1 MNVLIGSPDDSTLEH
16 LGTACTDWGCVPFFV
31 DDLSV
36 FMATLE
42 DPDREIYLVILDT
55 RLMGDGDRDGVE
67 DTLQRIRTLQQG
79 GYIYI
84 CLLHHLDENASLIEA
99 TEIHWRNL
107 GTDVVLHIDSPQ
119 SLLGSHI
126 RVAQRVIRHQ
136 VEQKRVQESLWNQ
149 ANHDPLT
156 GISNR
161 RSILRAL
168 ERQAVL
174 VQQRNQ
180 PLGLLMMDLDFF
192 KHINDT
198 YGHDGGDVVLK
209 EVATRLKQCIRTSDS
224 VGRFGGEEFL
234 AVIPGCSGEE
244 LIRLA
249 ERIRF
254 SMKHP
259 ISHRDLLIPISMSVG
274 VAVHFQSESNV
285 LDSLKRADQALY
297 VAKEMG
303 RDRVVCDW
311 MLSEYDMKTG

>member
-1 MNVLIGSPDDSTLEH
+1 MNVLIGSPDDSMLEH
-16 LGTACTDWGCVPFFV
+16 LGTSCTDLGCVPFFV
-31 DDLSV
+31 DDVDILLSN
-36 FMATLE
+36 LE
-42 DPDREIYLVILDT
+42 NPDCEMHLVIVDT
-55 RLMGDGDRDGVE
+55 ELVVDGVE
-67 DTLQRIRTLQQG
+67 EILQRIRSIEQG

-84 CLLHHLDENASLIEA
+84 CLLHHLDAESSLIEGS
-99 TEIHWRNL
+99 EIQWRTL
-107 GTDVVLHIDSPQ
+107 GADVVLPINTSN

-126 RVAQRVIRHQ
+126 HVAQRVIHHQ
-136 VEQKRVQESLWNQ
+136 LEQKRVQESLWNQ

-161 RSILRAL
+161 RSILSAL
-168 ERQAVL
+168 ERQSVL

-198 YGHDGGDVVLK
+198 YGHDGGDIVLK
-209 EVATRLKQCIRTSDS
+209 EVATRLKQCVRTSDS

-234 AVIPGCSGEE
+234 AVIPNCSGEE

-259 ISHRDLLIPISMSVG
+259 VSYRDVLIPISMSVG
-274 VAVHFQSESNV
+274 VAVHFQSQSNV

-303 RDRVVCDW
+303 RDRVVCAW
-311 MLSEYDMKTG
+311 MLSEYEMKTG

>member
-1 MNVLIGSPDDSTLEH
+1 MNVLIGSPDDSMLEH
-16 LGTACTDWGCVPFFV
+16 LGTTCTDLRCVPFFV
-31 DDLSV
+31 DDID
-36 FMATLE
+36 TLLVSLE
-42 DPDREIYLVILDT
+42 HPDCEMYLVIVDT
-55 RLMGDGDRDGVE
+55 KLMGDDVE
-67 DTLQRIRTLQQG
+67 NILQRIRAIEQG

-84 CLLHHLDENASLIEA
+84 CLLHHLDVEPSLIEA
-99 TEIHWRNL
+99 SEIQWRSL
-107 GTDVVLHIDSPQ
+107 GADVVLHIDASNT
-119 SLLGSHI
+119 LLGSHI
-126 RVAQRVIRHQ
+126 DVAQRVIQHQ
-136 VEQKRVQESLWNQ
+136 LEQKRVQENLWNQ

-168 ERQAVL
+168 ERQSVL

-209 EVATRLKQCIRTSDS
+209 EVATRLKQCVRTSDS

-234 AVIPGCSGEE
+234 AVIPSCSGEE

-259 ISHRDLLIPISMSVG
+259 VSYSDVLIPISMSIG
-274 VAVHFQSESNV
+274 VAVHFQSESDV

-303 RDRVVCDW
+303 RDRVVCAW